1 MAVKVST
8 VDTAP
13 ADEVYACEKDGV
25 KYAGTHLLIDFRGGQ
40 NLCDIEAIETA
51 LRQAV
56 AACGATLLDL
66 RLHHFSSTG
75 GVSGV
80 AVLAESHMSIHTWP
94 EFEYIALDIFMCGDC
109 DPYKALPILRRLFA
123 PTTVQICE
131 QKRGYLG

>member
-8 VDTAP
+8 AKTDL
-13 ADEVYACEKDGV
+13 ADETYACEKDGV
-25 KYAGTHLLIDFRGGQ
+25 KYAGTHLLIDFRGDQ
-40 NLCDIEAIETA
+40 NLRDLEAIETA

-56 AACGATLLDL
+56 TACGATLLDL
-66 RLHHFSSTG
+66 RLHRFSSTG

-94 EFEYIALDIFMCGDC
+94 EFEYAAVDIFMCGDC
-109 DPYKALPILRRLFA
+109 DPYQAVPVLRRLFA
-123 PTTVQICE
+123 PATVQICE